1 VAQRGPQPGQLLGRL
16 VMVEIALRE
25 LDRATAARE
34 QIEVDGLVTVTEKTG
49 MSHTHPLVRVEQVA
63 LQRFTRLWS
72 GVLRLDWDPEID
84 GGVLLPPPHDDDEEE
99 DL

>member
-1 VAQRGPQPGQLLGRL
+1 VVPSRGSSLGRL
-16 VMVEIALRE
+16 VMIEIALRE

-34 QIEVDGLVTVTEKTG
+34 QIEVDGLVTVSKK
-49 MSHTHPLVRVEQVA
+49 SRVAHAHPLVRVEQA
-63 LQRFTRLWS
+63 ARQAFTRLWS